1 MIRLLW
7 NRIVTL
13 FTPDEVLLRPSV
25 DFDESS
31 GNLRITIKGDLD
43 GKAVRLSRRSIT
55 RGRGSFQ
62 GRHFRVNPYDAK
74 IMKGVLGSC
83 EWTDDWS
90 LCCKKDNVPSCLNTL
105 RAEFGLE
112 QTPIASTVKIHSDP
126 LENRTYLDLD
136 DPETLIVRQTLVSS
150 DESLIQPPNLPA
162 EECPSWL
169 RVSNHFFKMPK
180 ERMKEPSQGREVS
193 PGKRHLVKDEVPE
206 FLEKDLPA
214 IKKSSRVLIE
224 KEASELRVVATVPE
238 VQTSVDLDENKSQII
253 VRPQYKSGGEILDHV
268 ELLQSDEARRYFR
281 KKKTYHRVDWSQV
294 KRVSTAL
301 REIGLEEQPDGSYR
315 APSLHYDEII
325 NVFSKLGILTESE
338 VFGRFRQRLLD
349 FSKIESLDLPDDI
362 RQEISVRDYQHHGF
376 EWLAFLKKYGLPGI
390 LADEMGLGKTLQT
403 LLAVSYFR
411 EKYGP
416 CPSLV
421 VCPAGLVEKWAD
433 EAEKFLSDFSVLT
446 HAGQNRRGALRI
458 EGPHVDLVVTSY
470 ETMVRDAAEL
480 RLVQW
485 RFLILDEAQRIKNP
499 ETQRAKAVRNIPA
512 EARIAI
518 TGTPVENKLQDLWSV
533 FDFLAPG
540 FLFSRGEFERKIS
553 IPIETRAD
561 KNALD
566 LLYRRIRPFVLRR
579 LKKDVAKE
587 LPEKI
592 EKTVRCELTEK
603 QRALYKAVVTRDL
616 EEAIKATGRDKLTL
630 GNPHIFA
637 VLMKL
642 KQICCHPGF
651 VTGDFEEFKP
661 GVSGKFDAFTE
672 ILEEIF
678 ESEAPGQ
685 DPNKFVV
692 FSQYVQ
698 MASFLQDFIVSKGR
712 SCDRIDGSVPPG
724 TRPALCREF
733 NSDPS
738 RFGVVSTLFS
748 GGVGL
753 DLQSANY
760 VALYDQWWNPAVHS
774 QAIDRVHRIGQR
786 RTVVVFYILT
796 RGTLEEKIEAKL
808 LKKKDLFDL
817 TIRPDEFL
825 RKEVSREELMELVRL
840 EN

>member
-1 MIRLLW
+1 MLRKLW
-7 NRIVTL
+7 NRIATL
-13 FTPDEVLLRPSV
+13 FVPDEVLLRPSV
-25 DFDESS
+25 DFDEAS
-31 GNLRITIKGDLD
+31 GHLKVTITGDLK
-43 GKAVRLSRRSIT
+43 GKSVRLSRQSVT
-55 RGRGSFQ
+55 RGNGIFQ
-62 GRHFRVNPYDAK
+62 GRRFRVNWFDFKHIKRILAA
-74 IMKGVLGSC
+74 S

-90 LCCKKDNVPSCLNTL
+90 LCCKKDNVPNCLNTL
-105 RAEFGLE
+105 RTEFE
-112 QTPIASTVKIHSDP
+112 VEETPAATKVKIHSDP

-150 DESLIQPPNLPA
+150 DESLIQPPKLPSDA
-162 EECPSWL
+162 CPSWL
-169 RVSNHFFKMPK
+169 RVSSHFFKLPE

-193 PGKRHLVKDEVPE
+193 PGKRRLVRDEVPE
-206 FLEKDLPA
+206 FLEKDLPT
-214 IKKSSRVLIE
+214 IRKSSRVLIE
-224 KEASELRVVATVPE
+224 KEASELRVVAILPE
-238 VQTSVDLDENKSQII
+238 VQTSIDLDENKSQII
-253 VRPQYKSGGEILDHV
+253 VRPQYKSGGETLDHA
-268 ELLQSDEARRYFR
+268 EMLHTDQGRRYFR
-281 KKKTYHRVDWSQV
+281 KKKTYHKVDWSQV
-294 KRVSTAL
+294 NRVSTAL
-301 REIGLEEQPDGSYR
+301 EEIGLEKQPDGSYR
-315 APSLHYDEII
+315 APSLSYDEII

-338 VFGRFRQRLLD
+338 VFSRFRQRLLD
-349 FSKIESLDLPDDI
+349 FSKIDSLDLPDDL
-362 RQEISVRDYQHHGF
+362 RQGISVRDYQHHGY
-376 EWLAFLKKYGLPGI
+376 EWLAFLKQYGLPGI

-403 LLAVSYFR
+403 LLAVAHFR
-411 EKYGP
+411 GKYGP

-433 EAEKFLSDFSVLT
+433 EADKFLSDFSVLT
-446 HAGQNRRGALRI
+446 HVGQNRKDALKI

-480 RLVQW
+480 RLMQW

-499 ETQRAKAVRNIPA
+499 DTQRAKAVRKIPA

-540 FLFSRGEFERKIS
+540 FLFSKGEYERKIS
-553 IPIETRAD
+553 SPIENRGD

-566 LLYRRIRPFVLRR
+566 LLLRRTRPFVLRR

-603 QRALYKAVVTRDL
+603 QRVLYKAVATRDL
-616 EEAIKATGRDKLTL
+616 EEAIKTTGRDKLTL

-642 KQICCHPGF
+642 KQICCHPGL

-661 GVSGKFDAFTE
+661 GISGKFDAFR
-672 ILEEIF
+672 EIF
-678 ESEAPGQ
+678 EEILDSEAPEQ
-685 DPNKFVV
+685 DPNKLIV

-698 MASFLQDFIVSKGR
+698 MATFLQDFIASNGR

-724 TRPALCREF
+724 DRPALCREF
-733 NSDPS
+733 NSDPL

-774 QAIDRVHRIGQR
+774 QAVDRVHRIGQR
-786 RTVVVFYILT
+786 RTVVVFYILA

-825 RKEVSREELMELVRL
+825 RKEVSKEELMDLVRL